1 MMKMKKVLY
10 ICLIAGLLLGFL
22 TGCGSSKSEVD
33 LSSFQ
38 TVDLAGNE
46 VTQDIFKEYDVTM
59 VNIWATWCKYCI
71 EEMPALETV
80 YQNLPENSNMIT
92 ICMDADQEEEE
103 AKRLVAETGVTF
115 QVLMGND
122 ELRKKVDENLSGY
135 PTTVFLDKSGH
146 LIGEP
151 IVGAPAKN
159 TAEVYSKSLEEALA
173 AVKE

>member
-71 EEMPALETV
+71 EEMRALETV
-80 YQNLPENSNMIT
+80 
-92 ICMDADQEEEE
+92 
-103 AKRLVAETGVTF
+103 
-115 QVLMGND
+115 
-122 ELRKKVDENLSGY
+122 
-135 PTTVFLDKSGH
+135 
-146 LIGEP
+146 
-151 IVGAPAKN
+151 
-159 TAEVYSKSLEEALA
+159 
-173 AVKE
+173 